1 MVLGMK
7 DDLKFNVDKR
17 TSRKENA
24 EDFQA
29 GIWQYRQSLRKRQI
43 QGASAPL
50 KLPTGAMPFKV
61 FARKRPI
68 FDHELAKGEYDT
80 VTCEDQQCVTVHKCN
95 MKPDLKHMYIS
106 HKSHYLHGVFSERAS
121 NRDVFEHV
129 AGPLLDAACSG
140 HTATLLMYGQTGSG
154 KTHTINGVLEFAA
167 EELFRRSPRGA
178 QISLSSL
185 ELCGNQCFDLLNDR
199 QPLHLRED
207 SSGLV
212 NVAGLVHSPVR
223 SGGELLY
230 WISQALA
237 ARKTYATHVNACSS
251 RSHWFNRVTIHM
263 GRAQSVLSFVDLAGS
278 ERNEDT
284 MWHDADRR
292 KESAQ
297 INSSL
302 AVLKQCI
309 RLQTSCNNN
318 ARKRSFSH
326 VPYRESEL
334 TRLLKDSFTSPHACS
349 ALIATISPNGTD
361 TEHTLDT
368 LAHATTMASAE
379 SFVRTQDK
387 VVDIGLAQQLRT
399 GTKTPQQRVVPPNR
413 WSAAEVQQWLHHI
426 SRGCARVPKG
436 TDGKQL
442 VRMSEVRFVQAC
454 NGDRNMGATIFESL
468 QEQIRMINDN
478 KVASAKASREAQIEN
493 KHMMAVKSAGLR
505 FQKAPQAPTVGRLA
519 PTVGRLA
526 PAI

>member
-140 HTATLLMYGQTGSG
+140 HTGAFCSGLFLVLFFFLPRVGPSCSPLHHLCIFPFQRFYSPSNILTPPLRKHRNQPLIVFCAGHGHEGDSSYGPLLGGQVVLAVPALPSHHCNFMYTATLLMYGQTGSG

-223 SGGELLY
+223 SGGTTL
-230 WISQALA
+230 
-237 ARKTYATHVNACSS
+237 CS
-251 RSHWFNRVTIHM
+251 T
-263 GRAQSVLSFVDLAGS
+263 
-278 ERNEDT
+278 
-284 MWHDADRR
+284 
-292 KESAQ
+292 
-297 INSSL
+297 
-302 AVLKQCI
+302 
-309 RLQTSCNNN
+309 
-318 ARKRSFSH
+318 
-326 VPYRESEL
+326 
-334 TRLLKDSFTSPHACS
+334 
-349 ALIATISPNGTD
+349 
-361 TEHTLDT
+361 
-368 LAHATTMASAE
+368 
-379 SFVRTQDK
+379 
-387 VVDIGLAQQLRT
+387 
-399 GTKTPQQRVVPPNR
+399 
-413 WSAAEVQQWLHHI
+413 
-426 SRGCARVPKG
+426 
-436 TDGKQL
+436 
-442 VRMSEVRFVQAC
+442 
-454 NGDRNMGATIFESL
+454 
-468 QEQIRMINDN
+468 
-478 KVASAKASREAQIEN
+478 
-493 KHMMAVKSAGLR
+493 
-505 FQKAPQAPTVGRLA
+505 
-519 PTVGRLA
+519 
-526 PAI
+526 